1 MKKLIAAALLIVG
14 MTTFAQEKP
23 ERKEKGER
31 PQIEKFTPEQ
41 RNQLRIKKLTLE
53 LDLTSSQQQEM
64 GKILAEADAKREA
77 GRAAHKA
84 QKDSPKKLTAD
95 ERFARQNKMLDEKIA
110 FKAKVKKVLNADQLS
125 KWEKMQDKRKL
136 AMYREKKQQHPRPEH
151 RG

>member
-1 MKKLIAAALLIVG
+1 MKKLIVAALLIVG

-31 PQIEKFTPEQ
+31 TQIEKFTPEQ

-84 QKDSPKKLTAD
+84 QTDSPKKLTAD
-95 ERFARQNKMLDEKIA
+95 ERFAMQNKMLDEKIA

-125 KWEKMQDKRKL
+125 KWEKMQDKKRL
-136 AMYREKKQQHPRPEH
+136 AMYRGKKQHHSRPEH